1 MFGFIDSAF
10 ESACLSFLQKFK
22 IGFVEIR
29 TSDQIIEV
37 GDFTSKTRAVM
48 TVINPAFWQR
58 VVFNGVL
65 GFGEGFMNGEIEVDD
80 LATLLLICI
89 KNREKVKEMNVLPF
103 GMNKMINTALN
114 SNIPNTIYN
123 ALFNIQAHYD
133 LGNELFAA
141 FLDPTMTY
149 SCPIWKDENDNDLEG
164 AQYRKIHSLLK
175 NAEIRKGMK
184 VLEIGTGWGALAIE
198 AVKLYDCS
206 VVTLTLSEEQK
217 LLAEERIAAAGY
229 SDRITVLLCDYRNL
243 DPSVY
248 QFDRIVTCEM
258 LEAVGPEFLPLFFE
272 CADTLLGP
280 NGVVSLQVITMPD
293 SRYENYCTSVD
304 FIKKHIFPGG
314 HCPSVTSLVDA
325 VYAGSKGRLIVD
337 KLDNIGPH
345 YAKCL
350 RLWREKFMANF
361 DQVVKETGKSHI
373 YTSEF
378 KRKWEFYFAYCE
390 VANEKKVNYDG
401 TAIVARAEN
410 YDNSKK
416 KYNAVVIN
424 DPEKRKGTKVF
435 SYDRVFN
442 MDDTQEQIF
451 TEIQPIIEKCME
463 GFNGCI
469 FAYGQTGSGKTY
481 TMQGLD
487 LTSERGVMPR
497 VIEQITAAITE
508 GEKKGIEYNVTGSY
522 LEIYQEQLRD
532 LLVADEEQVDLRIRI
547 DPFSATGKGLY
558 VEGLVEKHLRSP
570 ADYYQI
576 IKKGTQN
583 RTIAET
589 NMNKVSSRS
598 HGVFSLTI
606 DQTCRPLSS
615 SSGLNINKKRS
626 KIHLI
631 DLAGSERVE
640 STGATGTRLK
650 EGSSI
655 NMSLSSLGNVI
666 NALSSGNTHIPYRD
680 SKLTYLLSDSL
691 GGNSITLIL
700 ACITPLAISYDETI
714 GTLKFAERAK
724 KVQNNAI
731 INLDPQSRKITEL
744 ENEIL
749 RLKALLAQCN
759 CKNTHDKLF
768 YNFNRNSEPR
778 KWWEKLLCWAR
789 TEDAYAS
796 QNAYESQTTI
806 VVENEA
812 AISTYQS
819 SVYASEVSSTRCS
832 TPFMTRTTSSLK
844 LGKKSKKI
852 GQVVPFR

>member
-1 MFGFIDSAF
+1 MFGFVDSAF
-10 ESACLSFLQKFK
+10 ESVCLSFLQKFK
-22 IGFVEIR
+22 LGFVQIHTSTQTIEI
-29 TSDQIIEV
+29 

-48 TVINPAFWQR
+48 TVVNPAFWQR
-58 VVFNGVL
+58 VVFSGVL

-80 LATLLLICI
+80 LAKLLLICI
-89 KNREKVKEMNVLPF
+89 KNREKVKEMNVLPL
-103 GMNKMINTALN
+103 GMNKLINSTIN

-149 SCPIWKDENDNDLEG
+149 SCPIWKDENDDDLES
-164 AQYRKIHSLLK
+164 AQYRKIHALLE
-175 NAEIRKGMK
+175 NAEIEKGMK

-206 VVTLTLSEEQK
+206 VISLTLSEEQK

-229 SDRITVLLCDYRNL
+229 SDKITVLLCDYRNL
-243 DPSVY
+243 DASVY
-248 QFDRIVTCEM
+248 HFDRIVTCEM

-272 CADTLLGP
+272 CADNLLGP
-280 NGVVSLQVITMPD
+280 NGIVSLQVITMPD

-314 HCPSVTSLVDA
+314 HCPSVTALVDA

-337 KLDNIGPH
+337 KLENIGPH

-350 RLWREKFMANF
+350 RLWRERFMANF
-361 DQVVKETGKSHI
+361 DEVVKETGKPHI
-373 YTSEF
+373 YTPEF

-390 VANEKKVNYDG
+390 VGFSTRSLGDVQPTAMDKLSQNVQVAVRIRNHYVNTSNEKRVNYDG
-401 TAIVARAEN
+401 TAIAAKAEN
-410 YDNSKK
+410 YDSLKKIYNS
-416 KYNAVVIN
+416 VVIN
-424 DPEKRKGTKVF
+424 DPEKRKRSKIYT
-435 SYDRVFN
+435 YDRVFS
-442 MDDTQEQIF
+442 MKETQSDIYS
-451 TEIQPIIEKCME
+451 TISPIIEKCMQ

-487 LTSERGVMPR
+487 SGDERGVMPR
-497 VIEQITAAITE
+497 VIEQITKAIIE
-508 GEKKGIEYNVTGSY
+508 GEKKGIEYTVTGSY
-522 LEIYQEQLRD
+522 LEIYQEQLKD
-532 LLVADEEQVDLRIRI
+532 LLVGEEEQ
-547 DPFSATGKGLY
+547 GY
-558 VEGLVEKHLRSP
+558 
-570 ADYYQI
+570 
-576 IKKGTQN
+576 QN

-606 DQTCRPLSS
+606 DQTDRPTST
-615 SSGLNINKKRS
+615 SSGLMLNKKRS

-655 NMSLSSLGNVI
+655 NLSLSSLGNVI
-666 NALSSGNTHIPYRD
+666 NALSTQSAHIPYRD

-700 ACITPLAISYDETI
+700 GE
-714 GTLKFAERAK
+714 
-724 KVQNNAI
+724 
-731 INLDPQSRKITEL
+731 
-744 ENEIL
+744 
-749 RLKALLAQCN
+749 
-759 CKNTHDKLF
+759 
-768 YNFNRNSEPR
+768 
-778 KWWEKLLCWAR
+778 
-789 TEDAYAS
+789 
-796 QNAYESQTTI
+796 
-806 VVENEA
+806 
-812 AISTYQS
+812 
-819 SVYASEVSSTRCS
+819 
-832 TPFMTRTTSSLK
+832 
-844 LGKKSKKI
+844 
-852 GQVVPFR
+852 